1 MAAEKKRTE
10 TSGSA
15 RVSRRRRR
23 ATAEGQERSGRTR
36 SGAARNR
43 RPRTG
48 AAAAA
53 SSARRALLALVAVT
67 ALLAGLLVYGVTTDR
82 TGWGPK
88 LALDLEGG
96 TQMVLSPSLQG
107 DKAGQE
113 ITQEQLDQAV
123 EIIRQRVDGSGVSEA
138 EITTQSGNNIVVSM
152 PGVPS
157 SETRDLIQTSA
168 QMAFRPVIVTGPGE
182 ATPKDKRTDPKS
194 VPKPS
199 GKPKDSSDPNWVT
212 PQLLGQYEALDCT
225 APQPQEDRASQPQ
238 DKAVVACDPQS
249 RTKFILGPVEIPG
262 TDIADA
268 SYAQATNSQGN
279 ATGGFAVNLQFDGE
293 GTQTFKELSER
304 LHGFGQG
311 GQKDPRSQFAIV
323 LDGSVVSAPTMNAV
337 ITDGKAQITGSFTE
351 DEAKFLSQQLKY
363 GALPVSFSIDSE
375 QQISATL
382 GSNQLRMGIVAGLIG
397 LALVCLYSLFQYRW
411 LGLVTIASLVVAGV
425 LTWLAITLLGWSAN
439 YRLSLAGVAGLV
451 VAIGQ
456 TADSFIVYFERIRD
470 EIRAGRT
477 IPAAVDHGWQRA
489 RQTVLASKAVNLL
502 AAVVLY
508 FVAVG
513 NVRGFAFTLGLTAI
527 ADLLVVFLFTHP
539 VMVLLART
547 RYFGSGAR
555 NSGLDPEALDAVPL
569 YRGAGRLRTPEDS
582 DGLTIAERRRRAA
595 TAASG
600 TALPEAADGKA
611 VTPGDTGTEG
621 DERSAADAA
630 SSSRAGTAPAGGP
643 SSGNHTGAGS
653 TAAGTDSEE
662 ARR

>member
-1 MAAEKKRTE
+1 MANIKQQIKRVRTNAVRTE
-10 TSGSA
+10 RNRSYKSELHTYIRKVNKAVTEGDKDTAVNALRTACNQSNNRDPVVAYDEQTVEQVG
-15 RVSRRRRR
+15 RRLKDRGLLRIVWSDTGRRTLKYHQTLDEVLDLAEDER
-23 ATAEGQERSGRTR
+23 ALITVLLLRGPQAPGELRTR
-36 SGAARNR
+36 
-43 RPRTG
+43 T
-48 AAAAA
+48 
-53 SSARRALLALVAVT
+53 
-67 ALLAGLLVYGVTTDR
+67 
-82 TGWGPK
+82 
-88 LALDLEGG
+88 
-96 TQMVLSPSLQG
+96 
-107 DKAGQE
+107 
-113 ITQEQLDQAV
+113 
-123 EIIRQRVDGSGVSEA
+123 
-138 EITTQSGNNIVVSM
+138 
-152 PGVPS
+152 
-157 SETRDLIQTSA
+157 
-168 QMAFRPVIVTGPGE
+168 
-182 ATPKDKRTDPKS
+182 
-194 VPKPS
+194 
-199 GKPKDSSDPNWVT
+199 
-212 PQLLGQYEALDCT
+212 
-225 APQPQEDRASQPQ
+225 
-238 DKAVVACDPQS
+238 
-249 RTKFILGPVEIPG
+249 
-262 TDIADA
+262 
-268 SYAQATNSQGN
+268 
-279 ATGGFAVNLQFDGE
+279 
-293 GTQTFKELSER
+293 ER
-304 LHGFGQG
+304 LHGFSQG

-397 LALVCLYSLFQYRW
+397 LALVCIYSLFQYRW

-513 NVRGFAFTLGLTAI
+513 NVRGFAFTLGLTAV
-527 ADLLVVFLFTHP
+527 ADLMVVFLFTHP
-539 VMVLLART
+539 VMVLLAHT
-547 RYFGSGAR
+547 RYFGSGAK

-595 TAASG
+595 LAGSG
-600 TALPEAADGKA
+600 TAAGTSAGAAGPTEAAPSG
-611 VTPGDTGTEG
+611 E
-621 DERSAADAA
+621 AA
-630 SSSRAGTAPAGGP
+630 SSSGTGSP
-643 SSGNHTGAGS
+643 SSGTGSAPPGAASSDQHTGAGS

>member
-1 MAAEKKRTE
+1 MAAEKTRSE
-10 TSGSA
+10 TSGSPRGSRWRRRSTPRDTA
-15 RVSRRRRR
+15 PRQSTGSRRGSSSGPGR
-23 ATAEGQERSGRTR
+23 ARS
-36 SGAARNR
+36 
-43 RPRTG
+43 G

-53 SSARRALLALVAVT
+53 SSARKALLALLAVL
-67 ALLAGLLVYGVTTDR
+67 ALLAGLLVYGTTTDR

-96 TQMVLSPSLQG
+96 TQMVLSPTLQG
-107 DKAGQE
+107 DQAGEE

-138 EITTQSGNNIVVSM
+138 EITTQSGRNIVVSM

-168 QMAFRPVIVTGPGE
+168 QMAFRPVIVTGPGA
-182 ATPKDKRTDPKS
+182 ATPKEKRTDPKS
-194 VPKPS
+194 IPKPS

-212 PQLLGQYEALDCT
+212 RDVYTAYEALDCS
-225 APQPQEDRASQPQ
+225 APQPQEKRASQPQ

-249 RTKFILGPVEIPG
+249 NTKFILGPVEIPG

-268 SYAQATNSQGN
+268 SYAQATNSQGH
-279 ATGGFAVNLQFDGE
+279 ASGGFAVNLQFDDE
-293 GTQTFKELSER
+293 GTKTFKSLSER
-304 LHGFGQG
+304 LYGLSQG

-323 LDGSVVSAPTMNAV
+323 LDGSVVSAPSMNAV
-337 ITDGKAQITGSFTE
+337 ITDGKAQITGNFTE
-351 DEAKFLSQQLKY
+351 DQAKFLSQQLKY

-397 LALVCLYSLFQYRW
+397 LALVCIYSLFQYRW

-425 LTWLAITLLGWSAN
+425 LTYLAITLLGWSAN

-555 NSGLDPEALDAVPL
+555 NSGLDPQALDAVPL
-569 YRGAGRLRTPEDS
+569 YRGAGRLRSPEEH

-595 TAASG
+595 
-600 TALPEAADGKA
+600 
-611 VTPGDTGTEG
+611 
-621 DERSAADAA
+621 
-630 SSSRAGTAPAGGP
+630 
-643 SSGNHTGAGS
+643 
-653 TAAGTDSEE
+653 AAGTDGAGDAAGTGHGHAPGDAAPSSDAAGAGSSAARSDSEE
-662 ARR
+662 AQR